1 MQQQQPNP
9 VDLTKTSAIVCKDCS
24 NSSFKEAMLVR
35 KESRFISGLPEDR
48 VVPIS
53 LVVCNKCETPL
64 DEFIPLPLKGILI
77 LEKENKNNV

>member
-1 MQQQQPNP
+1 
-9 VDLTKTSAIVCKDCS
+9 
-24 NSSFKEAMLVR
+24 MLVR

-53 LVVCNKCETPL
+53 LVVCTKCETPL

>member
-9 VDLTKTSAIVCKDCS
+9 VDLTKTSAIICQECG
-24 NSSFKEAMLVR
+24 NQSFKEAMLVR
-35 KESRFISGLPEDR
+35 KESRFISGLPDDR
-48 VVPIS
+48 IVPVALI
-53 LVVCNKCETPL
+53 VCTKCEAPL

>member
-9 VDLTKTSAIVCKDCS
+9 VDLSKTSAIVCKECG
-24 NSSFKEAMLVR
+24 NPSFKEAMLVR

-48 VVPIS
+48 VVPIA
-53 LVVCNKCETPL
+53 LVVCTKCEALL
-64 DEFIPLPLKGILI
+64 DEFIPLPLKGVLT